1 MIITRAMPTQQTA
14 ITGVSRRITA
24 GQEIKAELCRGP
36 GFHIDRAGFEAGT
49 APGNALMIGS
59 TDELITKLVLA
70 HEILGFD
77 RVFGQI
83 DWGGMP
89 RGLVQDSIARYASEI
104 APAVR
109 AATNPVG

>member
-1 MIITRAMPTQQTA
+1 VTA
-14 ITGVSRRITA
+14 SFPV
-24 GQEIKAELCRGP
+24 
-36 GFHIDRAGFEAGT
+36 D
-49 APGNALMIGS
+49 
-59 TDELITKLVLA
+59 
-70 HEILGFD
+70 EILGVD

>member
-1 MIITRAMPTQQTA
+1 
-14 ITGVSRRITA
+14 
-24 GQEIKAELCRGP
+24 
-36 GFHIDRAGFEAGT
+36 
-49 APGNALMIGS
+49 MIGS

-70 HEILGFD
+70 HEILGVD

-109 AATNPVG
+109 AAPPPPAELPIRLRREQKGAGPHH

>member
-1 MIITRAMPTQQTA
+1 MFPHY
-14 ITGVSRRITA
+14 
-24 GQEIKAELCRGP
+24 QEYLRPKTPGGR
-36 GFHIDRAGFEAGT
+36 GFHIDRAGFDAGT

-70 HEILGFD
+70 HETLGVD

-109 AATNPVG
+109 AATNSAG